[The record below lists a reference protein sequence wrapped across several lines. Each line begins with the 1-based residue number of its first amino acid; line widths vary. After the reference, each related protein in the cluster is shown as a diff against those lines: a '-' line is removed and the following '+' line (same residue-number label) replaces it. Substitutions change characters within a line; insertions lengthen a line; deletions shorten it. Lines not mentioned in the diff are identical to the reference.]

1 MAEYKENCIFIKD
14 SILEPYYIKVKPNI
28 FEIYKQIPGKIDE
41 FNGNYNSFKDVLQ
54 RIARLLMH
62 KGQEILTLK
71 GYITAYEAIVNNLL
85 KNIPE
90 IK

>member
-14 SILEPYYIKVKPNI
+14 SVLEPYYIKVKLNI
-28 FEIYKQIPGKIDE
+28 FEIYRQTPGKIDE

-54 RIARLLMH
+54 KISRLLMH
-62 KGQEILTLK
+62 KGQETLTLK
-71 GYITAYEAIVNNLL
+71 EYIINYEKILNNLL